1 MAPTTEENA
10 REVLAHRRAAQ
21 QGLRLSKSRSLAVGL
36 SVLFWL
42 AVHDPLGARIRS
54 TPAGTHPSDQPQPQP
69 KQG

>member
-42 AVHDPLGARIRS
+42 AV
-54 TPAGTHPSDQPQPQP
+54 TP
-69 KQG
+69 

>member
-42 AVHDPLGARIRS
+42 AVHDPLGAWIAG
-54 TPAGTHPSDQPQPQP
+54 AGTVALLALATAGREDPA
-69 KQG
+69 